1 MLLSQHVIHEKIIN
15 KTLTFH
21 GLYEILETELAFDT
35 THLNLDHLPLK
46 DSEAA
51 HGLRHG
57 SAGKGTGQVRG
68 PEFDP

>member
-21 GLYEILETELAFDT
+21 GLCEILETKLAFDT
-35 THLNLDHLPLK
+35 THLNLDHLHLK

-51 HGLRHG
+51 HGLHHG
-57 SAGKGTGQVRG
+57 SACN
-68 PEFDP
+68 

>member
-35 THLNLDHLPLK
+35 THTLEFGPPAFK
-46 DSEAA
+46 
-51 HGLRHG
+51 GLR
-57 SAGKGTGQVRG
+57 SCTR
-68 PEFDP
+68 PSPWLSW